1 MEQGHFHKGQTCCVF
16 PMAVSEEPGLRGHTG
31 RSEGGYKIYQLKKEM
46 LLTPFLRT
54 GKLKASSRLVQPHIR
69 LPPFLAGGRQEKGR

>member
-1 MEQGHFHKGQTCCVF
+1 MEQGHFNKGQTCCVF

-31 RSEGGYKIYQLKKEM
+31 KSEGGYKIYQLKKEM

-54 GKLKASSRLVQPHIR
+54 VN
-69 LPPFLAGGRQEKGR
+69 